1 MFNIK
6 SSKDLHSLTDQ
17 AGPLLNSASEQASEI
32 AQRVVDAVR
41 DSSQQLQEQ
50 ASRASD
56 RTAKYVRNE
65 PAKALLI
72 AAATGAAL
80 MALASLMFRSR
91 RRD

>member
-1 MFNIK
+1 MFSNK
-6 SSKDLHSLTDQ
+6 SLSKAQSLADQ
-17 AGPLLNSASEQASEI
+17 AGPLLDSANAQAVEM

-50 ASRASD
+50 ASNASD
-56 RTAKYVRNE
+56 HAVKYIKAE
-65 PAKALLI
+65 PVKALLI

-80 MALASLMFRSR
+80 MALANLMIHTR